1 MADGELNLTINF
13 QNVKLVKEKLDALA
27 AENATLRQLISN
39 LKEDAEIWYE
49 HATNPCS
56 DYQTLCDC
64 DRDHRAL
71 MKELGEK

>member
-1 MADGELNLTINF
+1 MLAQMASETGNF
-13 QNVKLVKEKLDALA
+13 IKQQAD
-27 AENATLRQLISN
+27 LIRR

-71 MKELGEK
+71 MKELGEKK